1 MSTRSS
7 GEAAWPNRW
16 LLAAAAASA
25 AAALAHLACIAIG
38 PKPYLLLGAGPGMA
52 AAAARGDARAALLT
66 AAIALIL
73 LGWAAYAL
81 SAAGLI
87 RRLPLRRTALVAICA
102 VLLLRGLVP
111 LLAPGLLPPNT
122 NSATFWL
129 VSSLL
134 CTGMGLLFLVGTVQ
148 TWSVKR

>member
-1 MSTRSS
+1 MV
-7 GEAAWPNRW
+7 AAKPNRW
-16 LLAAAAASA
+16 LLAAAAATV

-38 PKPYLLLGAGPGMA
+38 PKAYLLMGAGPSMA
-52 AAAARGDARAALLT
+52 QAAARGEPRAALLT
-66 AAIALIL
+66 ATIALVL

-81 SAAGLI
+81 SAAGVI
-87 RRLPLRRTALVAICA
+87 RRLPLRRTALVAIAA

-111 LLAPGLLPPNT
+111 LLAPALLPPNT

-134 CTGMGLLFLVGTVQ
+134 CTAMGALFAVGTVQ
-148 TWSVKR
+148 TWRVQG